1 LQLVWVNAITEDGV
15 VPKWTFKANDAIE
28 VSSTV
33 MTLNKKLVMSPTG
46 TAEELAVNGQVTF
59 ELTNNTTLTF
69 KARGSDGTTRS
80 GTVALS

>member
-1 LQLVWVNAITEDGV
+1 
-15 VPKWTFKANDAIE
+15 
-28 VSSTV
+28 
-33 MTLNKKLVMSPTG
+33 MSPTG
-46 TAEELAVNGQVTF
+46 TAESLTVNGQVTF